1 MKKANNTLLARI
13 ALGLYSWNRLYLARR
28 PLVSHLIDLYL
39 SQFRWKNGEKART
52 H

>member
-13 ALGLYSWNRLYLARR
+13 ALGLYSWNRLYLVGR
-28 PLVSHLIDLYL
+28 PLASHLIDLYL
-39 SQFRWKNGEKART
+39 SQSRWKNGEKARI